1 MMTDFFKESVEKKL
15 KRCIK
20 CSIFAFVVDDKL
32 IVDVIDNSFHKWRYT
47 INNLSEKLVAGLTSK
62 IVCNDIVKKYKTHI
76 LKCYFY

>member
-1 MMTDFFKESVEKKL
+1 MMKDFFKESVEKKL

-47 INNLSEKLVAGLTSK
+47 INNLSEKVVSGLTSK
-62 IVCNDIVKKYKTHI
+62 IVCNDIVEKYKIHI
-76 LKCYFY
+76 LKYYFY